1 MMAKS
6 ENQKLKLLYL
16 RDYLEKYSDADHPV
30 SIADMI
36 AYLAKYDISAERKS
50 LYSDLHALQDYGLD
64 IVMVKNQRNGYYL
77 ASRDFELPEL
87 RLLVDAVQ
95 SSRFLTEKKSTALIQ
110 KLSNLASRQEAG
122 QLCQQVVVSGRV
134 KTMDESIYYA
144 VDAIQEAIRND
155 SEIQFDYTEWSLD
168 KKRHKRGPT
177 HTAAPWALVWHEE
190 NYYLIA
196 YTQEHGITNYR
207 VDKMQ
212 HIVANGNKRRITP
225 ELKNLDLAQYTK
237 QVFSMFNGERTQVKM
252 RFHNS
257 LVGVVLDRFGTDVML
272 IPDGPEHF
280 LLTTQIAVSPLFC
293 TWINGFGRRAKVLW
307 PQNVVEQCRQLCQEA
322 LRQYDEN

>member
-1 MMAKS
+1 MAKS

-64 IVMVKNQRNGYYL
+64 IVMVKNQKNGYYL

-122 QLCQQVVVSGRV
+122 HWEADTVVSG
-134 KTMDESIYYA
+134 
-144 VDAIQEAIRND
+144 
-155 SEIQFDYTEWSLD
+155 L
-168 KKRHKRGPT
+168 
-177 HTAAPWALVWHEE
+177 
-190 NYYLIA
+190 
-196 YTQEHGITNYR
+196 
-207 VDKMQ
+207 
-212 HIVANGNKRRITP
+212 GN
-225 ELKNLDLAQYTK
+225 L
-237 QVFSMFNGERTQVKM
+237 
-252 RFHNS
+252 
-257 LVGVVLDRFGTDVML
+257 
-272 IPDGPEHF
+272 
-280 LLTTQIAVSPLFC
+280 
-293 TWINGFGRRAKVLW
+293 
-307 PQNVVEQCRQLCQEA
+307 
-322 LRQYDEN
+322 

>member
-64 IVMVKNQRNGYYL
+64 IVMVKNQKNGYYL

-110 KLSNLASRQEAG
+110 KL
-122 QLCQQVVVSGRV
+122 
-134 KTMDESIYYA
+134 
-144 VDAIQEAIRND
+144 
-155 SEIQFDYTEWSLD
+155 
-168 KKRHKRGPT
+168 
-177 HTAAPWALVWHEE
+177 
-190 NYYLIA
+190 
-196 YTQEHGITNYR
+196 
-207 VDKMQ
+207 
-212 HIVANGNKRRITP
+212 
-225 ELKNLDLAQYTK
+225 
-237 QVFSMFNGERTQVKM
+237 
-252 RFHNS
+252 
-257 LVGVVLDRFGTDVML
+257 
-272 IPDGPEHF
+272 
-280 LLTTQIAVSPLFC
+280 
-293 TWINGFGRRAKVLW
+293 
-307 PQNVVEQCRQLCQEA
+307 
-322 LRQYDEN
+322 